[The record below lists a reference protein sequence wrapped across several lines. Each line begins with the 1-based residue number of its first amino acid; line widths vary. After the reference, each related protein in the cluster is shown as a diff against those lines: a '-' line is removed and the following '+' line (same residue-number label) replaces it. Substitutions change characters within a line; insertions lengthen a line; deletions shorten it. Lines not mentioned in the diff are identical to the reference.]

1 MAGSAASAAKARK
14 HTSDE
19 KYDRLGWVSI
29 PLEKW
34 RLRLNVCT
42 KCPKQ
47 QPSHHKQA
55 RHHHKQEAHKNKDK
69 EKASSGRKAP
79 QAAKAPQAGKAAFA
93 SLTKSLLCE
102 WEFIQRVVPDSGYA
116 LILLDEA
123 IMKCFFLTLLS
134 GNITEAECIAVNNLQ
149 SKK

>member
-1 MAGSAASAAKARK
+1 MVIAFSKREVEAWIECVHKVSKAAAK
-14 HTSDE
+14 
-19 KYDRLGWVSI
+19 
-29 PLEKW
+29 P
-34 RLRLNVCT
+34 
-42 KCPKQ
+42 P
-47 QPSHHKQA
+47 QA
-55 RHHHKQEAHKNKDK
+55 G
-69 EKASSGRKAP
+69 KAPPQAGKAP

-116 LILLDEA
+116 LIPLDEA